1 MLKLIAEDFIK
12 QEHIEKVKPLYSE
25 LVAKTK
31 QEIGCIAY
39 DLFVDQNNPGH
50 FIFIE
55 EWIDQNALNAHCQS
69 EHFSRLVPIIDSYQ
83 IKAGKFLYMTPFVK

>member
-12 QEHIEKVKPLYSE
+12 HEHIEKVKPLYKE

-31 QEIGCIAY
+31 QEPGCVAY
-39 DLFVDQNNPGH
+39 DLFIDQNDPGH

-55 EWIDQNALNAHCQS
+55 EWINKDALNAHCRS

-83 IKAGKFLYMTPFVK
+83 TQAGQFLHMNAFE